1 MRKLFFLVLSFLMI
15 SSNMLTAVEDDS
27 FLIRRMYLD
36 VLGRV
41 PTTEEIDWYCVYN
54 KNGYTLAVD
63 WALSI
68 SDNKMRHYPK
78 HEAKEILLSVEYKNY
93 KKVPLSKEQIQK
105 NIMFSVGG
113 GDLPVSEENF
123 KKSSV
128 KLIDFAL
135 ISSDSETDVIDYI
148 ANKLMARSTNIDE
161 ANYLFRYF
169 KDKEKTLSE
178 KEAWLS
184 VLDQILLLP
193 DVRMK

>member
-54 KNGYTLAVD
+54 KNGYTIAVD

-105 NIMFSVGG
+105 NIMFSVGD
-113 GDLPVSEENF
+113 GDLPVSEDNF

-128 KLIDFAL
+128 KLINFAL
-135 ISSDSETDVIDYI
+135 ASSDSETDVIDYI

-169 KDKEKTLSE
+169 KDKQKTLSE

-184 VLDQILLLP
+184 VLDQILLLS

>member
-1 MRKLFFLVLSFLMI
+1 MV

-54 KNGYTLAVD
+54 KNGYTIAVD

-105 NIMFSVGG
+105 NIMFSVGD
-113 GDLPVSEENF
+113 GDLPVSEDNF

-128 KLIDFAL
+128 KLINFAL
-135 ISSDSETDVIDYI
+135 DSSDSETDAIDYI

-169 KDKEKTLSE
+169 KDKQKTLSE